1 MNTFLITPGLPRITS
16 NLPHRVISA
25 HRIKAFNHI
34 WFSDSHSLSNLE
46 TILHS
51 VLPSS
56 RADDDLIDSNNP
68 SVTDFLDFLGFLVQ
82 NISNACFYY
91 FGLLQ
96 SKIRKQ
102 VTRILHMHSL
112 SMQNSH

>member
-34 WFSDSHSLSNLE
+34 WFSDSHLLNNPE

-51 VLPSS
+51 LLPSS
-56 RADDDLIDSNNP
+56 RADDDLIDSHNP
-68 SVTDFLDFLGFLVQ
+68 SVTDFLDFLDFLVE
-82 NISNACFYY
+82 NISH
-91 FGLLQ
+91 
-96 SKIRKQ
+96 
-102 VTRILHMHSL
+102 V
-112 SMQNSH
+112 